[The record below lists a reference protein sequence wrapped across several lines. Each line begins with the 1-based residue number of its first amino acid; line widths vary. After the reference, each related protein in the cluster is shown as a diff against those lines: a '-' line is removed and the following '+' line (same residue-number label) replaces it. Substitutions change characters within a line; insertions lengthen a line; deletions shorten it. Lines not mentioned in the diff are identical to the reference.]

1 MIFSIVDI
9 ETTGGSHGNR
19 ITEIAAVKTDGIR
32 VLDSFE
38 TLINPGIFIPKSITL
53 LTGITNEMVKNAPVF
68 DEISSKFLNFLEG
81 TIFVAHNVSFDYSI
95 IKNHFED
102 VAIPFNYK
110 KLCTVRLSRSIMP
123 NHPSYSLGKLC
134 RALGIQ
140 NNNRHRAMGD
150 AEATTKLFHLLYTK
164 DLEFIQHSL
173 NQLSRESI
181 LPPHLPKSE
190 FEAMPNTTG
199 VYYLLGDKMEI
210 LYIGK
215 AKDMKKRIV
224 SHFTETTRK
233 KSELLRKIHHVSYI
247 ETGNELIALLLES
260 DEIKKHYPPYN
271 KMQKQK
277 NNDYCVCYYEGQDGI
292 LRIDIFLKKYQK
304 NTMQSFS
311 SMTMAKDYLYM
322 LVEKNK
328 LCPKYTGLERT
339 KGACY
344 LGDICHLCSEKE
356 TIKSYNLRVL
366 NSAQKKEMNQWIVG
380 PGRSLDEK
388 GVVKIQKGIYAG
400 FGYVNT
406 EINIT
411 EEEMDACIIA
421 YKTNTDT
428 RRILEGFLNNPI
440 PKAYQLI
447 KTKN

>member
-1 MIFSIVDI
+1 
-9 ETTGGSHGNR
+9 
-19 ITEIAAVKTDGIR
+19 
-32 VLDSFE
+32 
-38 TLINPGIFIPKSITL
+38 
-53 LTGITNEMVKNAPVF
+53 
-68 DEISSKFLNFLEG
+68 
-81 TIFVAHNVSFDYSI
+81 
-95 IKNHFED
+95 
-102 VAIPFNYK
+102 
-110 KLCTVRLSRSIMP
+110 
-123 NHPSYSLGKLC
+123 
-134 RALGIQ
+134 
-140 NNNRHRAMGD
+140 MGD

-380 PGRSLDEK
+380 PGRSIDEK

-400 FGYVNT
+400 FGYVST

>member
-1 MIFSIVDI
+1 
-9 ETTGGSHGNR
+9 
-19 ITEIAAVKTDGIR
+19 
-32 VLDSFE
+32 
-38 TLINPGIFIPKSITL
+38 
-53 LTGITNEMVKNAPVF
+53 
-68 DEISSKFLNFLEG
+68 
-81 TIFVAHNVSFDYSI
+81 
-95 IKNHFED
+95 
-102 VAIPFNYK
+102 
-110 KLCTVRLSRSIMP
+110 
-123 NHPSYSLGKLC
+123 
-134 RALGIQ
+134 
-140 NNNRHRAMGD
+140 
-150 AEATTKLFHLLYTK
+150 
-164 DLEFIQHSL
+164 
-173 NQLSRESI
+173 
-181 LPPHLPKSE
+181 
-190 FEAMPNTTG
+190 
-199 VYYLLGDKMEI
+199 
-210 LYIGK
+210 
-215 AKDMKKRIV
+215 
-224 SHFTETTRK
+224 
-233 KSELLRKIHHVSYI
+233 
-247 ETGNELIALLLES
+247 
-260 DEIKKHYPPYN
+260 
-271 KMQKQK
+271 
-277 NNDYCVCYYEGQDGI
+277 
-292 LRIDIFLKKYQK
+292 
-304 NTMQSFS
+304 
-311 SMTMAKDYLYM
+311 MTMAKDYLYM

-380 PGRSLDEK
+380 PGRSIDEK